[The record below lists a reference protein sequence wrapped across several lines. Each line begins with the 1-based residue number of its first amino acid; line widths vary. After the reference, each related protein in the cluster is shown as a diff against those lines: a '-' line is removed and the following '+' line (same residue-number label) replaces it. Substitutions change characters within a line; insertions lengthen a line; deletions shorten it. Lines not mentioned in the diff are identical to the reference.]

1 MDNMDESQ
9 KHACGKTP
17 DRKDYI
23 LQDSIYEMGCR
34 ETESR
39 LVVAGI
45 GIASDCQVGTW
56 TLVKWWGCSKT
67 DASDGFTTEH
77 LLALKLFM

>member
-1 MDNMDESQ
+1 MNNMDESQ
-9 KHACGKTP
+9 KHAYGKKP

-34 ETESR
+34 ESR

-45 GIASDCQVGTW
+45 GIASDC
-56 TLVKWWGCSKT
+56 KWAHGNLW
-67 DASDGFTTEH
+67 SDGDV
-77 LLALKLFM
+77 LKLILVLVSQLYIY

>member
-1 MDNMDESQ
+1 MNNMDESQ
-9 KHACGKTP
+9 KHVCGKKP

-45 GIASDCQVGTW
+45 GIASDC
-56 TLVKWWGCSKT
+56 KWAHGNLW
-67 DASDGFTTEH
+67 SDRDV
-77 LLALKLFM
+77 LKLILVLV

>member
-1 MDNMDESQ
+1 MNNMDESQ
-9 KHACGKTP
+9 KHVCGKKP

-39 LVVAGI
+39 LVVKTSI
-45 GIASDCQVGTW
+45 TVGSLRW
-56 TLVKWWGCSKT
+56 GVFATLPGCLS
-67 DASDGFTTEH
+67 
-77 LLALKLFM
+77 

>member
-1 MDNMDESQ
+1 MNNMDESQ
-9 KHACGKTP
+9 KHVCGKKP

-45 GIASDCQVGTW
+45 GIASDC
-56 TLVKWWGCSKT
+56 KWAQGNLW
-67 DASDGFTTEH
+67 SDRDV
-77 LLALKLFM
+77 LKLILVLV